1 MNMDVMSAG
10 NYSRN
15 YTNTNTTKSTE
26 TASFADAMEERV
38 AERKKGY
45 GDETIKYVTMSANPS
60 FATVTSYEEI
70 MKDWEEQI
78 KANHAKNAKSLA
90 EVMLEID
97 PNARQKMY
105 GMVGSPILYTFDE
118 YVRHM
123 EEQIRKL
130 SEK

>member
-15 YTNTNTTKSTE
+15 YTNTNTTKSTA
-26 TASFADAMEERV
+26 TASFADAM
-38 AERKKGY
+38 AEQTTANKREY
-45 GDETIKYVTMSANPS
+45 GDETMKHVTISENPA
-60 FATVTSYEEI
+60 FAEVMSYEEI
-70 MKDWEEQI
+70 MKDWEEQV

-118 YVRHM
+118 YVKHM